1 MQVLSALSTI
11 IAIIEFLKTRKGVI
25 LKLFVMLF
33 TVLVF
38 AVSFYSHD
46 LTAAPDLIGKYYSD
60 ACRLITDAG
69 LQYEPMS
76 VSDRAVVIEQS
87 VVGIAKKGT
96 VVQLVVEDEDAAR
109 AELVKENSR
118 ALIEQLKN
126 EGVPCHDLRLVY
138 IDKAVEIFDYAGH
151 GVNTFGE
158 EIPTL
163 KLNEIKLVNTDYDLE
178 ISDYEI
184 EMFDVYGEE
193 KQTMV
198 FRDVPSGYYELSSNL
213 EGYQILLTKEIKLST
228 DYMQGTLD
236 EEKYWGREICLVKN
250 DSANF
255 LPYRIKI
262 VDHNGSGL
270 EGRKCA
276 VSYKAHSTYYGT
288 YETEDNGEIPL
299 TFFARRGEKV
309 IVHIFNKAY
318 TDVEYSCEVTFD
330 DVQEVHVISIGN
342 GVAKQI

>member
-1 MQVLSALSTI
+1 M
-11 IAIIEFLKTRKGVI
+11 
-25 LKLFVMLF
+25 
-33 TVLVF
+33 
-38 AVSFYSHD
+38 
-46 LTAAPDLIGKYYSD
+46 
-60 ACRLITDAG
+60 
-69 LQYEPMS
+69 
-76 VSDRAVVIEQS
+76 
-87 VVGIAKKGT
+87 
-96 VVQLVVEDEDAAR
+96 
-109 AELVKENSR
+109 
-118 ALIEQLKN
+118 
-126 EGVPCHDLRLVY
+126 VY
-138 IDKAVEIFDYAGH
+138 IDKAVEIFDYARH

-163 KLNEIKLVNTDYDLE
+163 KINEIKLVNTDYDLE

-193 KQTMV
+193 KQTIV

-262 VDHNGSGL
+262 VDQNGSGL

-276 VSYKAHSTYYGT
+276 VSYKVHSTYYGT

-342 GVAKQI
+342 GVAKQIF